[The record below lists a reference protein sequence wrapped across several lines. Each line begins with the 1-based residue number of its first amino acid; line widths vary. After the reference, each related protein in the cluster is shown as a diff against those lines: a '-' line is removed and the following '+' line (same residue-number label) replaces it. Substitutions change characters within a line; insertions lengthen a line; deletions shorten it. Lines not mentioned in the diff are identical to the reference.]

1 MIPSLRHTAFL
12 TLLGLAGNAH
22 AAIPLQA
29 CDSPSFATTLHA
41 APATLEARAVWLDRR
56 LAQWP
61 GVPLEGRFRLYHS
74 PTGAIKAT
82 PGAQVEGA
90 LGAIELSVHAGEVPA
105 QAAHRFKYV
114 GKGPVLALND
124 ADLPRLAQLHRE
136 QLVLVREDTDGTV
149 LAATRLQAA
158 GALDDLYAAAET
170 IHDLGATPHANG
182 TGFTLWAPTAQQ
194 AAVCVYDKGT
204 GRARAIHPLAFDTR
218 TGAWSA
224 QVAADLSGRY
234 YKYAVDVVAD
244 GAGMVRN
251 LVTDPYSVS
260 LTTDSTRSYIAD
272 LDAAN
277 LKPQGW
283 DADQAPA
290 TVKAQADMAV
300 YELHVRDFSRD
311 DLSVPPAKRGKYT
324 AFGETNSNGM
334 RHLQALAKAG
344 LTDIHLLPVYDI
356 ASVPERGCIV
366 PKPTGAADSE
376 RQQALVMKTAH
387 ADCYNWGYDPY
398 HYNAPEGSYA
408 SDSADGARRILELR
422 AMVMNLHRT
431 GLRVGMDVVY
441 NHTFASGQKEKSV
454 LDRIVPGYY
463 HRLDAAGAVAQST
476 CCDNTATENAMMGK
490 LMIDSAVL
498 WAKQY
503 RMDSFRFDLMGHQ
516 PRAMMERLQAAVNM
530 ATNRSVQLIGE
541 GWNFGEVENG
551 ARFVQASQ
559 LSLNGSGIGTFSDR
573 ARDAA
578 RGGGSGDSG
587 EAVIKQQGYINGLV
601 YDANARADQ
610 RPRTD
615 LLQAADMIRVGLAGT
630 LRSYPLVNAD
640 GVTRKLEAMNYGGQ
654 PAGYASAPGETVN
667 YVENHDNQTL
677 YDANALKLP
686 LDTSTA
692 DRARV
697 QILGLAINA
706 LSQGVAYFHAGSDM
720 LRSKSLDRNSFNSGD
735 WFNRI
740 DWTYRTNFFG
750 TGLPPAPDNAKDW
763 PLFKPLLAN
772 MKLRPTPQDIAFT
785 RDAFRDLLAIRA
797 SSTLFRLRTADEV
810 AQRLRFFNV
819 GPQQEPTVIAAHL
832 DGRGYPGAGFK
843 GIRYFINVD
852 KLAHTVLDPQARG
865 TGMRL
870 HPVHTAP
877 ASADKRAASALYDS
891 ASSAFTIPPR
901 TAVVFVED

>member
-1 MIPSLRHTAFL
+1 MTRYLRPVAIAAAA
-12 TLLGLAGNAH
+12 LACPAH
-22 AAIPLQA
+22 AAISLQA
-29 CDSPSFATTLHA
+29 CDTPSFATVLHA
-41 APATLEARAVWLDRR
+41 APGKLEARAIWLDRR

-61 GVPLEGRFRLYHS
+61 GMASEGRFRLYHS
-74 PTGAIKAT
+74 PAGGITAAAGAKVQGAAGSLDLALHGGAIPT
-82 PGAQVEGA
+82 HTAQ
-90 LGAIELSVHAGEVPA
+90 
-105 QAAHRFKYV
+105 RFKYV
-114 GKGPVLALND
+114 AAGPVLALND
-124 ADLPRLAQLHRE
+124 ADLPRIAQLHRE
-136 QLVLVREDTDGTV
+136 QLVLVREDANGIV
-149 LAATRLQAA
+149 LAATRLQGA
-158 GALDDLYAAAET
+158 GALDDLYAAAQALS
-170 IHDLGATPHANG
+170 DLGATPRKNA

-204 GRARAIHPLAFDTR
+204 GRASAVHPLAFDAR

-224 QVAADLSGRY
+224 QVAANLSGRY
-234 YKYAVDVVAD
+234 YTYAVDVIAD
-244 GAGMVRN
+244 GAGLVRN

-260 LTTDSTRSYIAD
+260 LTTDSKRSYIAD
-272 LDAAN
+272 LDAPA
-277 LKPQGW
+277 LKPKGW
-283 DADQAPA
+283 DAHRAPA
-290 TVKAQADMAV
+290 TVKAQADMSV

-311 DLSVPPAKRGKYT
+311 DPSVPEKKRGKYT

-334 RHLQALAKAG
+334 RHLKALAKAG

-356 ASVPERGCIV
+356 ASVPEKACARPA
-366 PKPTGAADSE
+366 PKGAADSE
-376 RQQALVMKTAH
+376 AQQALVMKTA
-387 ADCYNWGYDPY
+387 ASDCYNWGYDPY

-408 SDSADGARRILELR
+408 SDAQDGARRIVELR
-422 AMVMNLHRT
+422 EMVMNLHRA

-441 NHTFASGQKEKSV
+441 NHTFAAGQKEKSV
-454 LDRIVPGYY
+454 LDRVVPGYY
-463 HRLDAAGAVAQST
+463 HRLDAAGAVTQST
-476 CCDNTATENAMMGK
+476 CCDNTATENAMMAK
-490 LMIDSAVL
+490 LMIDSSVL
-498 WAKQY
+498 WAKHY

-516 PRAMMERLQAAVNM
+516 PRAAMERLQAAVNM
-530 ATNRSVQLIGE
+530 ATSRDVQLIGE

-578 RGGGSGDSG
+578 RGGSAGDSG
-587 EAVIKQQGYINGLV
+587 EAVVKQQGYINGLV
-601 YDANARADQ
+601 YDANAKAGV
-610 RPRTD
+610 RPRAD
-615 LLQAADMIRVGLAGT
+615 LLQAADTIRVGLAGT
-630 LRSYPLVNAD
+630 VRSYPFVNAD
-640 GVTRKLEAMNYGGQ
+640 GTARKLENMKYGGQ

-677 YDANALKLP
+677 YDADALKLP
-686 LDTSTA
+686 LATSTA

-697 QILGLAINA
+697 QVLGLAINA
-706 LSQGVAYFHAGSDM
+706 FSQGVAYFHAGSDI

-772 MKLRPTPQDIAFT
+772 AALRPQPADIAFA

-810 AQRLRFFNV
+810 ARRLRFFNV

-832 DGRGYPGAGFK
+832 DGRGHAGAGFA

-852 KLAHTVLDPQARG
+852 KVAHVVPDEAARG
-865 TGMRL
+865 KKLRL
-870 HPVHTAP
+870 HPVHGA
-877 ASADKRAASALYDS
+877 AAAGDKRAAEARFDAATGGFS
-891 ASSAFTIPPR
+891 IPPR